1 MAGALAGLVVLDLTQ
16 MVAGPYSTL
25 ILGDLGAEI
34 IKIEPPTGDTLR
46 TTGETF
52 VGGSKESDGYL
63 SINRNK
69 KSVVLDLK
77 KERDQSILKELALQ
91 ADVIVENFR
100 PGVVDRMG
108 LSYDELSKKNPKL
121 IFCSVNGFGS
131 KGPNAGRPAL
141 DQIIQAL
148 SGLMQLTGSE
158 ASGPLR
164 TGFPYVDLISPLLG
178 TIGILAALHS
188 RSQTGRGQRVEVSMI
203 DAALFGMVP
212 REGYYFATGQ
222 TPRRIGNGH
231 YQVVPCNTYTTSDN
245 RQMLIIAHQPKFW
258 DALVQAIGSEVLK
271 DARFATNK
279 QRVALRTE
287 FDALLTEIISSATLE
302 EWTRRL
308 DAAGALFAPVRN
320 FEEVF
325 SEPSV
330 VSDMLVKFDHPTA
343 GQITSL
349 NNPIRLSETP
359 VEMRSR
365 PPLLGEHTDEVLG
378 KLAAK
383 RTS

>member
-1 MAGALAGLVVLDLTQ
+1 
-16 MVAGPYSTL
+16 
-25 ILGDLGAEI
+25 
-34 IKIEPPTGDTLR
+34 
-46 TTGETF
+46 
-52 VGGSKESDGYL
+52 
-63 SINRNK
+63 
-69 KSVVLDLK
+69 
-77 KERDQSILKELALQ
+77 
-91 ADVIVENFR
+91 
-100 PGVVDRMG
+100 
-108 LSYDELSKKNPKL
+108 
-121 IFCSVNGFGS
+121 
-131 KGPNAGRPAL
+131 
-141 DQIIQAL
+141 
-148 SGLMQLTGSE
+148 
-158 ASGPLR
+158 
-164 TGFPYVDLISPLLG
+164 
-178 TIGILAALHS
+178 
-188 RSQTGRGQRVEVSMI
+188 
-203 DAALFGMVP
+203 
-212 REGYYFATGQ
+212 
-222 TPRRIGNGH
+222 
-231 YQVVPCNTYTTSDN
+231 
-245 RQMLIIAHQPKFW
+245 
-258 DALVQAIGSEVLK
+258 VLK